1 MNVRKTSQA
10 STHVARVLPPRA
22 GTEWPAAT
30 LLSFPAT
37 AAAVELVCAWDPLV
51 GIHESWW
58 VRASTSE
65 ALDHML
71 SLIQA
76 SWPGIE
82 IEYPPRH
89 RDPASV
95 GTGERALA
103 AALRPRDDAVV
114 RVVSGGAA
122 ADAAMTLRALT
133 GSARLGPRQRVII
146 RLTGQ
151 AAPTREATRISG
163 RRLRQRAQRG
173 ASQPTIPAG
182 GLWGVG
188 AAGAAALGAVAWYGM
203 SDGGTQYVDPL
214 AYAPDI
220 AGYAL
225 QAGALGI
232 AGVAAWRSRLLRRLR
247 PLPLPDEIVDA
258 KLADPLVYAAP
269 AVIAI
274 GPEAD
279 GAELRSSAD
288 DVTAAWQRLAGDQWE
303 PYRIRPE
310 RAGDLPR
317 PRNCAILTE
326 SEAGALFPAPVRI
339 ASASGVERA
348 GARRIRPTQVQGPDG
363 ILVGTSD
370 VDPDIAIRQPPDL
383 IEGHQVVVGK
393 PGAGK
398 STLVLHLGTGIMA
411 QQARAAAHDLRPLLW
426 VIDPH
431 GDLAEDLLA
440 AVPAAIA
447 DRVAYLD
454 FSARDCL
461 PAINLLDAHAHGDRD
476 RHIEH
481 LLRVLRLHWADFWG
495 PRMEALLRVT
505 LLTLYADNQRRPPAQ
520 QHTILDASRFISDPH
535 WRADVFRGCGD
546 PRLPATWSQ
555 LFDDVRGS
563 FWAQVAQPALNKLAR
578 YETNETARHIF
589 GSSESTVTPRALL
602 ADSDVVIVNS
612 ATRAL
617 GEEAAELI
625 TAPLVNLLGLAVMG
639 QGSVPREQRRRVYL
653 VVDEAATLAAIDY
666 RFVLA
671 ELRKFGLRCLLV
683 SQGLSTL
690 DARDRDL
697 TQAIL
702 TNCDGLT
709 ISRTSAVDAARL
721 VPELG
726 GEITVEDIVALGRH
740 SFYARWATGDAKP
753 PAFSFR
759 VARPAPPGQ
768 AQLAQAAQIRAR
780 SRSRYAVSVRASSHL
795 TDHEE

>member
-1 MNVRKTSQA
+1 MKTQQREC
-10 STHVARVLPPRA
+10 VARILPSAIPGDDAPSRLLLA
-22 GTEWPAAT
+22 FSGGGAAIDFVCEWDT
-30 LLSFPAT
+30 VT
-37 AAAVELVCAWDPLV
+37 
-51 GIHESWW
+51 GMRESWW
-58 VRASTSE
+58 VRARTPGE
-65 ALDHML
+65 LQRMMRL
-71 SLIQA
+71 VRA
-76 SWPGIE
+76 SYPGIE
-82 IEYPPRH
+82 IEYPPLRT
-89 RDPASV
+89 DPAMIQP
-95 GTGERALA
+95 GERAYA
-103 AALRPRDDAVV
+103 RGLRPRADSVV
-114 RVVSGGAA
+114 GVVSAPNAAAQAVMFGALSGAA
-122 ADAAMTLRALT
+122 GLGT
-133 GSARLGPRQRVII
+133 GHRMII
-146 RLTGQ
+146 RLNAQ
-151 AAPTREATRISG
+151 SAPTREAERIS
-163 RRLRQRAQRG
+163 RRRVSPPLERDRSER
-173 ASQPTIPAG
+173 PAG
-182 GLWGVG
+182 EIRPWEVLVAG
-188 AAGAAALGAVAWYGM
+188 ATMLGAAAWYGL
-203 SDGGTQYVDPL
+203 SAGGTHSVDPVAHL
-214 AYAPDI
+214 PD
-220 AGYAL
+220 AMGYAL
-225 QAGALGI
+225 QVGALGI
-232 AGVAAWRSRLLRRLR
+232 AGAVVWRSRWMRRLR
-247 PLPLPDEIVDA
+247 LAPLADEVVEA
-258 KLADPLVYAAP
+258 KLSAPLAYVSPVA
-269 AVIAI
+269 IAI

-520 QHTILDASRFISDPH
+520 QYTILDASRFIVDPH
-535 WRADVFRGCGD
+535 WRADVFRSCGD

-563 FWAQVAQPALNKLAR
+563 FWSQITQPVLNKLAR
-578 YETNETARHIF
+578 YATNETARHIF
-589 GSSESTVTPRALL
+589 GSAESTVTPRALL
-602 ADSDVVIVNS
+602 SEADVVIVNS

-639 QGSVPREQRRRVYL
+639 QGSAPREQRRRVYL

-666 RFVLA
+666 QFVLA